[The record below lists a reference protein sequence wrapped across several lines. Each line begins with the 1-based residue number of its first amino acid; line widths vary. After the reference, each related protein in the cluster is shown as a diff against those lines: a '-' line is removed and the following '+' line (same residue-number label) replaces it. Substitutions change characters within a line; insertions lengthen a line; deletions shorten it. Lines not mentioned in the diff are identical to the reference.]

1 VRVAGGGPAEERDA
15 LAGNAL
21 LVSIKR
27 LDSRIEEHEPRVVH
41 GPRGRRKEKLATKLE
56 KN

>member
-1 VRVAGGGPAEERDA
+1 VRVAGRGPAQDRDA

-41 GPRGRRKEKLATKLE
+41 GPRGRRKEKLPTKLE